1 MTAGIPVDGGTG
13 MSGGAAPA
21 AVDAALQE
29 VFSRIH
35 ARQTQATAAVVAAA
49 GTTQELAEHAFAGA
63 VGLAEAAIQAQ
74 PGRAHHACARGC
86 NWCCHQLVRVSPVEA
101 IAISGIIREHCPP
114 PQLARVRAVL
124 TDRATRIAR
133 LTDLVAYH
141 AAGLRCGFLDSD
153 GACSIHAWRPLVCR
167 GHASMSRAACEEW
180 YVDPLGAPP
189 PPLDRATRLIALG
202 VLHGMQDSLRA
213 AGREAGTFYEL
224 HHAVLRAL
232 DTPDAAARWARGE
245 ALFAGCMT
253 VVGRKID

>member
-1 MTAGIPVDGGTG
+1 
-13 MSGGAAPA
+13 MSGGVAPA

-29 VFSRIH
+29 VFSRTH
-35 ARQTQATAAVVAAA
+35 ARQVRETVAVINLDGAAPA
-49 GTTQELAEHAFAGA
+49 LAEHAFAGA
-63 VGLAEAAIQAQ
+63 AGLADAAINAH

-86 NWCCHQLVRVSPVEA
+86 QWCCNQLVRVSPIEA
-101 IAISGIIREHCPP
+101 IAIAGIIGEHCPP

-133 LTDLVAYH
+133 LPDLVAYH
-141 AAGLRCGFLDSD
+141 AAGLRCGFLDQD

-180 YVDPLGAPP
+180 YVDPLGATP

-202 VLHGMQDSLRA
+202 VLHGLQDSLRA